1 MPKKY
6 YVFEYSDIDRAL
18 AAGNPGDIIRYE
30 PNQQRDIAVFEI
42 EMSNGRK
49 FKTEIGDMNGFD
61 DEHENYN
68 AIDYTEGK
76 LPHESYSRSSSPI
89 KRKRVNSTRSS
100 SSRSPSRSPKKVK
113 TSGGR
118 KSRRAKKSKKAR
130 SRKTKRRY

>member
-18 AAGNPGDIIRYE
+18 AAGNKGDIIRYE
-30 PNQQRDIAVFEI
+30 PENQSGIAVYEI
-42 EMSNGRK
+42 EISNGQK

-61 DEHENYN
+61 EDHESYN
-68 AIDYTEGK
+68 TIDYTVGE
-76 LPHESYSRSSSPI
+76 LPSESP

-100 SSRSPSRSPKKVK
+100 SSRSHSRSPKKHK
-113 TSGGR
+113 ASGGR

-130 SRKTKRRY
+130 GRKTKRRY